1 MKAEKKRFA
10 VTAADLVIF
19 ILILLVGLFIY
30 RYAFAGSAEDTFE
43 IDYVV
48 KVSAIRN
55 ELSDRIA
62 VGDAVYSSNGDYM
75 GRVSAYQVRA
85 AVLETTGQTLPDCS
99 DLYITIEAQASGSG
113 NVSGYEI
120 YAERELEMYTTGL
133 SFHGVCI
140 RVRR

>member
-1 MKAEKKRFA
+1 MKTEKKRFA
-10 VTAADLVIF
+10 VTVADLVIL
-19 ILILLVGLFIY
+19 ILILLVGFFIY
-30 RYAFAGSAEDTFE
+30 RYAFAGAGDDTFE

-48 KVSAIRN
+48 KVSAIRT

-62 VGDAVYSSNGDYM
+62 VGDEVYSRDGDYM

-99 DLYITIEAQASGSG
+99 DLYITIEAQASGDG

-120 YAERELEMYTTGL
+120 YAERELSLYTTGL
-133 SFHGVCI
+133 SFEGVCI